1 MTAPISPC
9 PDTNGF
15 GRRVLLF
22 AGLLIIFASLAVA
35 AFVVSITKWIP
46 IAFALVGGAL
56 IPNAQIAN
64 LINTWIKGRG
74 APTGGAS

>member
-1 MTAPISPC
+1 MTPPLVPC

-22 AGLLIIFASLAVA
+22 AGLLLIFASLAVA
-35 AFVVSITKWIP
+35 AFVVNVSKWIP
-46 IAFALVGGAL
+46 IAFALIGGAL

-64 LINTWIKGRG
+64 IINNWVAKRG
-74 APTGGAS
+74 TNAV

>member
-1 MTAPISPC
+1 MTPPVSPC

-22 AGLLIIFASLAVA
+22 AGLALIFGALAVA
-35 AFVVSITKWIP
+35 AFVTTVTKWIP
-46 IAFALVGGAL
+46 IAFALIGGAL

-64 LINTWIKGRG
+64 IINNWVARRG
-74 APTGGAS
+74 SNAV